1 MDQWFPLELE
11 STVISNM
18 QIPPWALYC
27 PQWRGRRPKQSFA
40 FIWRRPRWVHPKWG
54 LQAVN
59 WRKVEGSKVNLC
71 PAEVGA
77 GGLGVLLRALLA
89 IVPALSPGQQ
99 RRIWIKCTVNWGK
112 GVETVR
118 INFCVASVRLSPE
131 GRSWLGWEEWA
142 LEEKSGSLSTSPG
155 STLLALCLEP
165 VASPCRC
172 LWEERIGPGEAPS
185 VHLFIHYKH
194 FLYLLCAKH

>member
-1 MDQWFPLELE
+1 MDQWFLLELE

-18 QIPPWALYC
+18 QIPPWTLYC

-54 LQAVN
+54 LQALN

-77 GGLGVLLRALLA
+77 GGLEVLLRTLLA

-118 INFCVASVRLSPE
+118 INFWVESVCLCPK

-142 LEEKSGSLSTSPG
+142 LEEKSGSLALLYLPCVWSQSP
-155 STLLALCLEP
+155 LLAGAC
-165 VASPCRC
+165 
-172 LWEERIGPGEAPS
+172 EERGLDQVRLRAPS